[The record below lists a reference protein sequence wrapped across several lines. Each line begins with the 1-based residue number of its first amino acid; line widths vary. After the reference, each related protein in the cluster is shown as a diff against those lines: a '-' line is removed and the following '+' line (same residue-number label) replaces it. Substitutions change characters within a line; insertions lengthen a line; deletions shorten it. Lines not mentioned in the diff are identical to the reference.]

1 MNDYLPEGNLIHTAE
16 NRAAMSSIASLKDA
30 MMRETVLEARVKL
43 CDKAHDMHL
52 DLGCVNG
59 IIPKKEGAVGVSE
72 GRVRDIALISRVG
85 KPVCFVVTALKRG
98 ENGKIYA
105 ELSRRKAQEKCGR
118 DYLSAL
124 LPGDVIDARV
134 SHIDNFGVFCDIGCG
149 ISALLPIDA
158 VSVSRIPHPGTRFFN
173 GQNIKAVVRGRDAEG
188 RIMLTHKE
196 LLGTWAENAS
206 RLSVG
211 ETVPGIIRS
220 VESYGVFVE
229 LAPNLA
235 GLAEYDPDVREGDT
249 AAVFIKSILPE
260 RMKIKLVIV
269 DTAHEAPGGERKNE
283 YFFDGSH
290 MDRFVYSPPE
300 CARVVETVFG

>member
-1 MNDYLPEGNLIHTAE
+1 MTEYMPEGNLIHTAE
-16 NRAAMSSIASLKDA
+16 NRAALSSIASLRDA

-43 CDKAHDMHL
+43 CDRQHNMHL
-52 DLGCVNG
+52 DLGSLNG
-59 IIPKKEGAVGVSE
+59 VIPKEEGAIGVSE

-85 KPVCFVVTALKRG
+85 KPVCFVVTAIKRD

-105 ELSRRKAQEKCGR
+105 ELSRRRAQEKCMEE
-118 DYLSAL
+118 YISAL
-124 LPGDVIDARV
+124 LPGDVIGARV

-149 ISALLPIDA
+149 VSALMPIDA
-158 VSVSRIPHPGTRFFN
+158 VSVSRIPHPSVRFFS
-173 GQNIKAVVRGRDAEG
+173 GQQIKAVVRGRDGEG
-188 RIMLTHKE
+188 RILLTHKE
-196 LLGTWAENAS
+196 LLGTWEENAA
-206 RLSVG
+206 RFQVG
-211 ETVPGIIRS
+211 ETVPGVIRS

-235 GLAEYDPDVREGDT
+235 GLAEYDPDAHAGDT

-269 DTAHEAPGGERKNE
+269 DTDGEKQPGEKSLE

-290 MDRFVYSPPE
+290 MDRFVYSPAE
-300 CARVVETVFG
+300 SRRVVETVFN